1 MSKLIFLCV
10 CLFLLVGCGISESAQ
25 SLDIIRY
32 DKADS
37 TVISLKQGQA
47 YVLPNTGIRIL
58 FDQVLEDSR
67 CPEGVNCVWAGVG
80 IVQLEVVSKLAK
92 RSVETLATA
101 TNLNMGPKQ
110 STLFDGHRIRLGSLD
125 PSPKANRNGSKN
137 ADQPALNSIV

>member
-101 TNLNMGPKQ
+101 TNLKMGHKQ
-110 STLFDGHRIRLGSLD
+110 STLFDEHRIRLESLD
-125 PSPKANRNGSKN
+125 P
-137 ADQPALNSIV
+137 